1 MKIRKDI
8 TENME
13 TGLEQRGN
21 TTGLLHQHWKEIKTK
36 QNKKTTNTTEKER

>member
-21 TTGLLHQHWKEIKTK
+21 TTGDLHQHGKEV
-36 QNKKTTNTTEKER
+36 KKTPNTTGKER